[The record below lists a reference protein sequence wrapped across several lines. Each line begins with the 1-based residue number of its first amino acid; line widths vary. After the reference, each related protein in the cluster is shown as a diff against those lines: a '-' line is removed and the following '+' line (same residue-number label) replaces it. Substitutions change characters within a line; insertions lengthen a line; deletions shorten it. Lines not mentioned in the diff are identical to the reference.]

1 MTKKLFSKVI
11 AIIAILGIMV
21 ASNSVLAY
29 SGDGYSIDIPETYKS
44 AGKNAWAK
52 STGDSINIQIQ
63 ENKKG
68 EAATKSALDDSVEQL
83 KKQYASLTVEKSE
96 VTTVNGY
103 KCLYILSKVY
113 GMYIEQYAVPTKDKI
128 YVVTVGAMSEDSL
141 KSEEVANMV
150 KSFKIDNYKEPKSG
164 LGVVGIVI
172 GAAVVGGIVAAI
184 VVASKKK
191 AQNN

>member
-1 MTKKLFSKVI
+1 
-11 AIIAILGIMV
+11 
-21 ASNSVLAY
+21 
-29 SGDGYSIDIPETYKS
+29 
-44 AGKNAWAK
+44 
-52 STGDSINIQIQ
+52 
-63 ENKKG
+63 
-68 EAATKSALDDSVEQL
+68 
-83 KKQYASLTVEKSE
+83 
-96 VTTVNGY
+96 
-103 KCLYILSKVY
+103 
-113 GMYIEQYAVPTKDKI
+113 MYIEQYAVPTKDKI
-128 YVVTVGAMSEDSL
+128 YVITVGAMSEDSL